1 MFFSSIEICI
11 QLTFVTCYSSCQ
23 HLDELFEPLRLHLAP
38 ALSDAVFLG
47 IVGGASKRLEAA
59 IKRVSQL
66 VVLFSH

>member
-1 MFFSSIEICI
+1 
-11 QLTFVTCYSSCQ
+11 
-23 HLDELFEPLRLHLAP
+23 
-38 ALSDAVFLG
+38 VFLG